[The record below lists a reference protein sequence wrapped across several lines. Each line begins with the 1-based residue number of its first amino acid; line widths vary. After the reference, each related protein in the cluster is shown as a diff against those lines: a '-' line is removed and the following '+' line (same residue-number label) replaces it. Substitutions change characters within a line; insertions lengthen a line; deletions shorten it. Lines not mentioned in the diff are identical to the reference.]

1 MSKARDLADF
11 QGSASALTTGTLPV
25 DRVPYVG
32 RRNILING
40 DFKISQRGDYSS
52 ATASNGGY
60 MVDRWYSVD
69 GGVSSTVQTVS
80 NVTLPNGVAT
90 TSIKRVATSS
100 NDTGYLQLRQK
111 VETQNLDAFVGRQ
124 LTLSG
129 WMKTNNSDIA
139 RPSVFDGDSWKSA
152 DTIVADEQW
161 HFFSFTFTLASNTL
175 YEFGNQHSPAVA
187 SGDYYEMALWQLELG
202 SVATPF
208 EHRSYGEEL
217 ALCQRYYQH
226 FVQMKANELH
236 WTGTGGY
243 YGGPVFPLVT
253 TMRANPSI
261 TKVANGT
268 YSTAIGSTTQSSH
281 QSMTVSATQDYASF
295 HNNVTGNT
303 IYGCQIAVRLDA
315 EL

>member
-1 MSKARDLADF
+1 MSKARELADVIGT
-11 QGSASALTTGTLPV
+11 QGTTEQVLS
-25 DRVPYVG
+25 G
-32 RRNILING
+32 RRNLIING
-40 DFKISQRGDYSS
+40 DFKVSQRGDYTSPTAVFYGYALDRWKLFNHNHIGVFQKTSVTINGVHSKALRVECTSS
-52 ATASNGGY
+52 SGAGELTAFQLVEDDNVPDGAIVTASMYMRCNKPAGIRVNNGTS
-60 MVDRWYSVD
+60 W
-69 GGVSSTVQTVS
+69 S
-80 NVTLPNGVAT
+80 NVEVVCPPDGNWHRISYTFTAVNPPNNE
-90 TSIKRVATSS
+90 RVAI
-100 NDTGYLQLRQK
+100 QAQ
-111 VETQNLDAFVGRQ
+111 
-124 LTLSG
+124 
-129 WMKTNNSDIA
+129 IA
-139 RPSVFDGDSWKSA
+139 
-152 DTIVADEQW
+152 EQ
-161 HFFSFTFTLASNTL
+161 FNT
-175 YEFGNQHSPAVA
+175 
-187 SGDYYEMALWQLELG
+187 GDYYEFTQVQLELG

-261 TKVANGT
+261 AKVANGT
-268 YSTAIGSTTQSSH
+268 YSTSIGSTTQSSH
-281 QSMTVSATQDYASF
+281 QNMTVSATQDYASF